1 MIPLPNLKLTISE
14 TADGS
19 SDYLQ
24 IVSDDQFALNIV
36 LIAGKIEVADS
47 RPPEKPKRRRK

>member
-1 MIPLPNLKLTISE
+1 MIPLPNLKLTISK

-19 SDYLQ
+19 RDYLQ

>member
-1 MIPLPNLKLTISE
+1 MNPLPNLKVTISK

-19 SDYLQ
+19 NDYMQ

-47 RPPEKPKRRRK
+47 RPAEKPKRGKK

>member
-1 MIPLPNLKLTISE
+1 MNPLPNLKVTISK

-19 SDYLQ
+19 NDYMQ
-24 IVSDDQFALNIV
+24 IVSDDQFAMNIV

-47 RPPEKPKRRRK
+47 RPTEKPKRGRK